1 MKILLLI
8 FKVFYNNTR
17 VTTIDKHS
25 LQSLTCVAFYL
36 LNIIVS
42 SLIITV
48 GSLGILALQLSTP
61 LPPLE
66 YWSYKLWAWHR
77 GTEEGFGGICC
88 A

>member
-8 FKVFYNNTR
+8 FKVFYNNAR
-17 VTTIDKHS
+17 VTTIDKLS
-25 LQSLTCVAFYL
+25 LRSLTCVAL
-36 LNIIVS
+36 LIKYYFVFVDHYSRITRYS
-42 SLIITV
+42 RTSLC
-48 GSLGILALQLSTP
+48 TP

-66 YWSYKLWAWHR
+66 YWSYKLRAWHR